1 MKNKILLGVVI
12 SLYGIYIYTCT
23 HLIYISHVKE
33 HPQQKREKINKRK
46 RKTTLPFLPHSLL
59 VLYYSSSMASTSK
72 TEEKEKTKVSAEL
85 SLWFSVPFEKNK
97 MTSKSSITE
106 EETPQEE
113 ARHSGILQEPKSK
126 EDLWKIKKALT
137 KSDINS
143 SCRLLLA
150 KVAVEEQILTL
161 MDENCASDCRTKE
174 GRRFAV
180 LDIDTNTT
188 HQLELKLWS
197 SNSFVMTS
205 NWKKEFVNRRGLE
218 EGDEIRLGYD
228 ESRFYFSLLK
238 KRV

>member
-1 MKNKILLGVVI
+1 
-12 SLYGIYIYTCT
+12 
-23 HLIYISHVKE
+23 
-33 HPQQKREKINKRK
+33 
-46 RKTTLPFLPHSLL
+46 
-59 VLYYSSSMASTSK
+59 MASTSK
-72 TEEKEKTKVSAEL
+72 TEEKKETDVVTEL
-85 SLWFSVPFEKNK
+85 SLWFNVPFEKNE

-113 ARHSGILQEPKSK
+113 ARHLGIFQEVKSN

-137 KSDINS
+137 KSDVNS
-143 SCRLLLA
+143 SCRLLLG
-150 KVAVEEQILTL
+150 KVPVEEQILPL
-161 MDENCASDCRTKE
+161 MDKNCASDCRTKE

-188 HQLELKLWS
+188 HELELKLWS

-218 EGDEIRLGYD
+218 EGDEIRLGYH

-238 KRV
+238 KRSSLDQVI